1 MSTQVR
7 SKLDSV
13 KQWQSSVSIDYLSL
27 YIKTWF
33 AFLATVQDLHP
44 SHVNH
49 SGDKA
54 VINEYIEN
62 ITIPRNMNDLVGQFH
77 KVYKSGYDL
86 LKVKMPDSFFGQFYA
101 INRSFSVVSSYRDK
115 HDIKIEYRD
124 KIQSLSGNNP
134 NLLIT
139 LNSSIK
145 KFKDNINAHYLSINI
160 PLTDLINNKSSNL
173 SFYRT
178 KSV

>member
-115 HDIKIEYRD
+115 HDIV
-124 KIQSLSGNNP
+124 
-134 NLLIT
+134 T
-139 LNSSIK
+139 
-145 KFKDNINAHYLSINI
+145 
-160 PLTDLINNKSSNL
+160 
-173 SFYRT
+173 
-178 KSV
+178 